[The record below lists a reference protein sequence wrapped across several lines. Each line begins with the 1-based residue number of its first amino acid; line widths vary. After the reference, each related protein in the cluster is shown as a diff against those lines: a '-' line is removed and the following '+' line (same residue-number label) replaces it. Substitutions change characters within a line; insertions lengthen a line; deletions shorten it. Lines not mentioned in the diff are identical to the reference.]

1 MPRNK
6 AKYYHLENIHLG
18 YAEVVLHG
26 KDGQEYYVGYVRT
39 EEIPSVTDFE
49 KDEIHTV
56 TRWLAYDRWNGNI
69 NKPPIGRVTGY
80 RTRIEAIEALL
91 NRMKEEH
98 IGERNATR
106 RIFV

>member
-6 AKYYHLENIHLG
+6 AKCYRLDNVHAG
-18 YAEVVLHG
+18 YAEVIFHG
-26 KDGQEYYVGYVRT
+26 KDRQEYYVGYVKT

-56 TRWLAYDRWNGNI
+56 TRWLAYDRLHWHRGWNI
-69 NKPPIGRVTGY
+69 DKAVPTGRVTGY

-91 NRMKEEH
+91 NYMREE
-98 IGERNATR
+98 
-106 RIFV
+106 